1 MSELRFFST
10 FRTFSIISQK
20 TKKIKTKTNKLT
32 GCDNLAETWKK
43 VLTRPYGNVE
53 TQIHFIHLRNDIP
66 VRPSSSNLYSMGTD
80 IVLFLTH
87 TALLYHTLAV

>member
-10 FRTFSIISQK
+10 FRIFSIISQK
-20 TKKIKTKTNKLT
+20 TKIKTKTNKLT

-53 TQIHFIHLRNDIP
+53 TQIHFIYLRNDIP
-66 VRPSSSNLYSMGTD
+66 VRPSRSNLYSTGTA

-87 TALLYHTLAV
+87 TALLYQTLAV